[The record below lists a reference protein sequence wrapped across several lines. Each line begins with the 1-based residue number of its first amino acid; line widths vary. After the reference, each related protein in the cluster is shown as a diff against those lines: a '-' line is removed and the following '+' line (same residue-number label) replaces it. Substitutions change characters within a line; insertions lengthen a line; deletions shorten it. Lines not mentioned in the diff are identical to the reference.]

1 MFDCCKKEK
10 VIININ
16 TFKKHNK
23 EFPVNGWIFPCIGLL
38 NNKCGSPTSKTIII
52 DKYEINM
59 CSDCQKK
66 FNIEENEKEN
76 VYKKCKNIELK
87 YELRI
92 KKEEEERRTNIFI
105 V

>member
-10 VIININ
+10 KIININ
-16 TFKKHNK
+16 TFKKNNK

-59 CSDCQKK
+59 CYDCQKK
-66 FNIEENEKEN
+66 LNIYKNEKEK

-87 YELRI
+87 YELRM
-92 KKEEEERRTNIFI
+92 KKEEEEKKTNIFI

>member
-10 VIININ
+10 NIININ
-16 TFKKHNK
+16 TFKKYNK
-23 EFPVNGWIFPCIGLL
+23 EFPINGWIFPCIGLS
-38 NNKCGSPTSKTIII
+38 NKFCDIPISKTIII

-59 CSDCQKK
+59 CNDCQKK
-66 FNIEENEKEN
+66 LNIEENEKEN